1 MLGEGL
7 LATVAIVTVAVYGFS
22 DGGGIGLA
30 LPNFASGGGL
40 ILNIGFGIPETLAA
54 PFMGLVL
61 VSFLLTSTDT
71 AIRLGR
77 YMFEE
82 IVGTPETAVEQTAT
96 NRYVNV
102 ALQVTPAYLLVASGS
117 WSDLWPLFG
126 GANQTL
132 AALALLV
139 ATVWLANWKDD
150 KQLISTGGP
159 MAIMF
164 AITTTALLY
173 KSLYELLYQR
183 FILGQWP
190 GVEAGASPTLITQLS
205 TGLQIVLALVLVGL
219 GLALAYMG
227 VRNVSQARG
236 SGVVA
241 TDGGDPTDD

>member
-1 MLGEGL
+1 
-7 LATVAIVTVAVYGFS
+7 
-22 DGGGIGLA
+22 
-30 LPNFASGGGL
+30 
-40 ILNIGFGIPETLAA
+40 
-54 PFMGLVL
+54 
-61 VSFLLTSTDT
+61 
-71 AIRLGR
+71 
-77 YMFEE
+77 MFEE
-82 IVGTPETAVEQTAT
+82 IVGTPETAIEETTT

-183 FILGQWP
+183 FLLGQWP
-190 GVEAGASPTLITQLS
+190 GVEAGGSPTLITQLS

-227 VRNVSQARG
+227 VRNVSRARE

-241 TDGGDPTDD
+241 TDGGEPSDD